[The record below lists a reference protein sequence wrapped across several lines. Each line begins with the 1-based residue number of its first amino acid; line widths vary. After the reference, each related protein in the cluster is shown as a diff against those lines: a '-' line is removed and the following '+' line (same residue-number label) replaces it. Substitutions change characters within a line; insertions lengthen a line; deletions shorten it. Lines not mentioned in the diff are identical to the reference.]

1 MKTPRFRDV
10 ETGKIY
16 YKIDGGTFVEAA
28 TVDESNLISF
38 DEGNKYAYTTMKSTE
53 LDVQQIPN
61 IKFKLGDTLVVPIN
75 NNKYIFVVEHI
86 RSMGNGEE
94 KVYFVSKDIITK
106 SKMISGRI
114 NNILDELENGIPY
127 ELVNI
132 METFEH
138 KKYDFGLS
146 RKLNLLSSANLRK
159 DNNAVGFDDIVFDG
173 MKTEAERCKNYNGET
188 YWWWLC
194 DLWERSPYISD
205 STGFNFVNGNGN
217 IINSG
222 NASHIIGVVPCFS
235 IITFNFAESKLLM
248 TH

>member
-28 TVDESNLISF
+28 AVNESNLVSV

-53 LDVQQIPN
+53 IDVQQILHT
-61 IKFKLGDTLVVPIN
+61 KFKLGDTLVVPIN
-75 NNKYIFVVEHI
+75 DNKYIFVVEHI
-86 RSMGNGEE
+86 RSIVNGKEN
-94 KVYFVSKDIITK
+94 VYFVSKDIVTK
-106 SKMISGRI
+106 SEMIPEKI
-114 NNILDELENGIPY
+114 NNVLDELENGMPY

-159 DNNAVGFDDIVFDG
+159 DDDAVGFDDIVFDG
-173 MKTEAERCKNYNGET
+173 MKTEAERCKNYNSKT

-194 DLWERSPYISD
+194 DLWERSPPFSNSTTFTFVLANGSIISNGSAGYI
-205 STGFNFVNGNGN
+205 G
-217 IINSG
+217 
-222 NASHIIGVVPCFS
+222 GVVPGFS
-235 IITFNFAESKLLM
+235 IITFDTDASKVPKV
-248 TH
+248 

>member
-1 MKTPRFRDV
+1 MKAPRFMDV

-28 TVDESNLISF
+28 TVDEFNLVSV
-38 DEGNKYAYTTMKSTE
+38 DEGNKYAYTTTKSTE
-53 LDVQQIPN
+53 LDVQQILHT
-61 IKFKLGDTLVVPIN
+61 KFKLGDTLVVPIN
-75 NNKYIFVVEHI
+75 DNKYIFVVEHI
-86 RSMGNGEE
+86 RSMGNGKE

-106 SKMISGRI
+106 SKMIPEKI
-114 NNILDELENGIPY
+114 NNVLDELENGMPY

-159 DNNAVGFDDIVFDG
+159 DDDAVGFDDIVFDG
-173 MKTEAERCKNYNGET
+173 MKTEAERCKNYNSET

-194 DLWERSPYISD
+194 DLWERSPYIGGATYFMYVGTSGGAGY
-205 STGFNFVNGNGN
+205 SNGASSVN
-217 IINSG
+217 
-222 NASHIIGVVPCFS
+222 GVVPGFS
-235 IITFNFAESKLLM
+235 IITFDTDASKVSKV
-248 TH
+248 